1 MVAASALPPPRR
13 HMKWTFRWG
22 SVRNR
27 FDSIESASRSG
38 GRSANR
44 DGCCSGFR
52 RHQHQTS
59 GRGRE
64 PERTVGP
71 RERACRHVRLALG
84 LCRGACAH
92 GQPGLPE
99 PGNPHHRRCSA
110 CRENCDGRH
119 VEPTTLQLKAKV
131 QAAAV
136 AALRSLF
143 RNRPA
148 GRRKALKPGRVF
160 RKPEGAAAVLW
171 RERVSAPNRHQFNSC
186 TRQRVAE

>member
-1 MVAASALPPPRR
+1 MVAVSGSPPPRP
-13 HMKWTFRWG
+13 HMRWTFRWG

-59 GRGRE
+59 ARGRK
-64 PERTVGP
+64 PERRCCP
-71 RERACRHVRLALG
+71 RERGRDARPWIG
-84 LCRGACAH
+84 TGRGACAH
-92 GQPGLPE
+92 GQAAE
-99 PGNPHHRRCSA
+99 NPHRTMCIA
-110 CRENCDGRH
+110 GGGNCDGRH
-119 VEPTTLQLKAKV
+119 VEPTTLQPKAKA

-143 RNRPA
+143 RNRHA
-148 GRRKALKPGRVF
+148 RRRKALKPGRVF
-160 RKPEGAAAVLW
+160 RKPERAAAALW
-171 RERVSAPNRHQFNSC
+171 RERVSAPNPHQFNSC
-186 TRQRVAE
+186 TR